1 MLYFLENLPSDSV
14 FICMFMKRCKNA
26 DRPLCNKPIK
36 ARNISVQVVVSEA
49 NNSSC

>member
-1 MLYFLENLPSDSV
+1 MLYVLENLPSDSV